1 LILKLTRELKT
12 AILVIASILLFIWGY
27 SFLKGKDI
35 LSKQR
40 VLYVVYD
47 NVEGLEKSAAVTIN
61 GLTIGKVSAVT
72 LDNDTAKITVEL
84 QINTDFPIKE
94 GSIAEIYAP
103 SPIGGKQIAII
114 PATSGNL
121 VPDGGQLVAATKLGL
136 TEEIARQ
143 IEPLKVKVLKLLD
156 NTNAMMENINQVMD
170 ASTKE
175 NLRQSLAHLDAMLIE
190 FQKAGALTNA
200 MLAENQKNIK
210 GTLANADKASANF
223 VKISED
229 LAKANW
235 TETVAKLDETLK
247 NVNLL
252 LQQMEAGK
260 GTMGKLMKDEQLY
273 ANFTK
278 TSKELELLLQ
288 DLRLNPT
295 RYVNVSLFGKKNKP
309 YVAPVADTIKK

>member
-47 NVEGLEKSAAVTIN
+47 NVEGLEKSAPVTIN

-72 LDNDTAKITVEL
+72 LDNETAKITVEL

-94 GSIAEIYAP
+94 GSKAEIYAP

-121 VPDGGQLVAATKLGL
+121 VPDGGQLVPATKLGL

-190 FQKAGALTNA
+190 FQKAGAQTNA

-210 GTLANADKASANF
+210 GTLTNADKASANF

-235 TETVAKLDETLK
+235 TETVAKLDETLN

>member
-1 LILKLTRELKT
+1 MKLTRELKT

>member
-1 LILKLTRELKT
+1 MKLTRELKT

-47 NVEGLEKSAAVTIN
+47 NVEGLEKSAPVTIN
-61 GLTIGKVSAVT
+61 GLNIGKVSAVT
-72 LDNDTAKITVEL
+72 LDNETAKITVEL

-94 GSIAEIYAP
+94 GSKAEIYAP

-121 VPDGGQLVAATKLGL
+121 VPDGGQLVPATKLGL

-190 FQKAGALTNA
+190 FQKAGAQTNA
-200 MLAENQKNIK
+200 LLAENQKNIK
-210 GTLANADKASANF
+210 GTLTNADKASANF

>member
-1 LILKLTRELKT
+1 MKLTRELKT

-47 NVEGLEKSAAVTIN
+47 NVEGLEKSAPVTIN

-72 LDNDTAKITVEL
+72 LDNETAKITVEL

-94 GSIAEIYAP
+94 GSKAEIYAP

-121 VPDGGQLVAATKLGL
+121 VPDGGQLVPATKLGL

-190 FQKAGALTNA
+190 FQKAGAQTNA

-210 GTLANADKASANF
+210 GTLTNADKASANF

-235 TETVAKLDETLK
+235 TETVAKLDETLN

>member
-1 LILKLTRELKT
+1 MILKLTRELKT

-47 NVEGLEKSAAVTIN
+47 NVEGLEKSAPVTIN

-72 LDNDTAKITVEL
+72 LDNETAKITVEL

-94 GSIAEIYAP
+94 GSKAEIYAP

-121 VPDGGQLVAATKLGL
+121 VPDGGQLVPATKLGL

-190 FQKAGALTNA
+190 FQKAGAQTNA

-210 GTLANADKASANF
+210 GTLTNADKASANF

-229 LAKANW
+229 LAKANL

>member
-72 LDNDTAKITVEL
+72 LDNETAKITVEL

-94 GSIAEIYAP
+94 GSKAEIYAP

-121 VPDGGQLVAATKLGL
+121 VPDGGQLVPATKLGL

-190 FQKAGALTNA
+190 FQKAGAQTNA

-210 GTLANADKASANF
+210 GTLTNADKASANF

>member
-47 NVEGLEKSAAVTIN
+47 NVEGLEKSAPVTIN

-72 LDNDTAKITVEL
+72 LDNETAKIKVEL

-94 GSIAEIYAP
+94 GSKAEIYAP

-114 PATSGNL
+114 PAASGNL
-121 VPDGGQLVAATKLGL
+121 VPDGGQLVPATKLGI

-190 FQKAGALTNA
+190 FQKAGEQTNA

-210 GTLANADKASANF
+210 GTMANAEKASANF
-223 VKISED
+223 VKISDD

-309 YVAPVADTIKK
+309 YVAPAADTIKK